1 MRIGAKAAVLDVRL
15 WCALGVPLPQ
25 RPLGA
30 APRQPTAQGL
40 GPGDAKQAG
49 WARGPRPAGP
59 GDPPPRPWPHA
70 AGKQAALVV
79 VLMDCVMVA
88 SIVAACKQQP
98 HV

>member
-25 RPLGA
+25 RAPGA

-40 GPGDAKQAG
+40 GSDPGLLSRPG
-49 WARGPRPAGP
+49 GPKGGGRPGIPSPGP
-59 GDPPPRPWPHA
+59 GLALA
-70 AGKQAALVV
+70 AGSWKAEAAWRQAALAV

-88 SIVAACKQQP
+88 A
-98 HV
+98 